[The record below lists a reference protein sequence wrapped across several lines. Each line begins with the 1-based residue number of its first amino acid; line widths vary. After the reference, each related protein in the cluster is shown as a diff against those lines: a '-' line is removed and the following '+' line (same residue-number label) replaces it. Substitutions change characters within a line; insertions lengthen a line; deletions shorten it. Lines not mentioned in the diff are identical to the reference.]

1 MATYNFFNPADGR
14 SFFVRGPD
22 SLTKDQAQRIFNE
35 QQAVG
40 ALIALK
46 PGQAITPEFQLAN
59 GLVTAESAVL
69 TDIKLSAQTRLSS
82 AGVLFPRT
90 SVTNGIT
97 IASYAKQPTV
107 DQGMKNMSRTEVTG
121 VLAQVKNLTGQQ
133 ASEAT
138 NLGAGKYAFT
148 VSQLERAGYVKP
160 GTSATYLN
168 AGTRST
174 LSVLNKTDIWT
185 GKDGV
190 GSLAQLLENP
200 NLQDNIQQYLMN
212 AGLDQLNEVGIK
224 IDLLPGKN
232 QAGLALLSAID
243 PALAVNY
250 VKNNTAN
257 TPIAVKGE
265 LPGAVRAVANTSS
278 NWQFPERIVR
288 DAAYAAEFAATK
300 VNNDMQNQ
308 SQAVGY
314 SNTVDRQVVNS
325 AANQIVGNAK
335 VPKIAY
341 GSDPVDADLL
351 QQFTEIFA
359 QFTNINTQVQNVL
372 AQTTTLSNA
381 VTKESQLTALRKELV
396 ALRAAV
402 ADLIK
407 QAEVS
412 APVSPQFLLDLDN
425 TLIEISQLAV
435 KIDQALQFIARV
447 LGKKVPGVQGI
458 GEDLRSGSVL
468 GLIGATQKAGTS
480 YNTFNQ

>member
-22 SLTKDQAQRIFNE
+22 TLTKDQAQRIFNE

-59 GLVTAESAVL
+59 GLITAESAVL
-69 TDIKLSAQTRLSS
+69 TDIKLSAQNGNIGT
-82 AGVLFPRT
+82 GVIFPRT

-97 IASYAKQPTV
+97 IASYAKQPTA

-121 VLAQVKNLTGQQ
+121 VLAQVKNLTRQQ

-168 AGTRST
+168 SRVRST
-174 LSVLNKTDIWT
+174 LSVLNRKDIWT

-200 NLQDNIQQYLMN
+200 NLQDNIQQFLMN

-224 IDLLPGKN
+224 VDLLPGKN

-250 VKNNTAN
+250 VKNSTAN
-257 TPIAVKGE
+257 TPIPVDGPLLSTATSDWQ
-265 LPGAVRAVANTSS
+265 LPD
-278 NWQFPERIVR
+278 RIVR

-335 VPKIAY
+335 VPKITY
-341 GSDPVDADLL
+341 GTDQINSELL
-351 QQFTEIFA
+351 EQFRILEQQQVT
-359 QFTNINTQVQNVL
+359 INTKVKTVLSLATNSGNV
-372 AQTTTLSNA
+372 A
-381 VTKESQLTALRKELV
+381 TKESQLVAARKELV
-396 ALRAAV
+396 ALNSSIKT
-402 ADLIK
+402 LI
-407 QAEVS
+407 ARTES
-412 APVSPQFLLDLDN
+412 TAPVSAAFLADLN
-425 TLIEISQLAV
+425 SLLLIIQNLVIE
-435 KIDQALQFIARV
+435 IDQALQFVARV
-447 LGKKVPGVQGI
+447 LGRRTAV
-458 GEDLRSGSVL
+458 
-468 GLIGATQKAGTS
+468 
-480 YNTFNQ
+480 

>member
-14 SFFVRGPD
+14 SFFVRGPET
-22 SLTKDQAQRIFNE
+22 LTKDQAQRIFTE
-35 QQAVG
+35 QQAAG

-69 TDIKLSAQTRLSS
+69 TDIKLSAQTRLSG

-121 VLAQVKNLTGQQ
+121 VLAQVKNLTKQQ

-160 GTSATYLN
+160 GTSATYLS

-250 VKNNTAN
+250 VKNSTAN
-257 TPIAVKGE
+257 TPIPVDGPT
-265 LPGAVRAVANTSS
+265 LSTTTSD
-278 NWQFPERIVR
+278 WQLPERIVR

-335 VPKIAY
+335 VPKITY
-341 GSDPVDADLL
+341 GSDPVDANLL

-359 QFTNINTQVQNVL
+359 QFININTQVQNVL

-381 VTKESQLTALRKELV
+381 VTKESQLIALRKELV

-407 QAEVS
+407 QAEVN
-412 APVSPQFLLDLDN
+412 APISPQFLLDLDN

-447 LGKKVPGVQGI
+447 LGKKVPGLQGI
-458 GEDLRSGSVL
+458 SEDLRSGSVL
-468 GLIGATQKAGTS
+468 GLIGATQKASTS